1 MCKFLWKTCKIFL
14 YRMLNCVNTTGHP
27 GGGGPESSALIEEKL
42 QPPAESCEEEYDY
55 NNL

>member
-1 MCKFLWKTCKIFL
+1 MIRISIVKLKMYVI

-27 GGGGPESSALIEEKL
+27 GGPESSALIEEKQ